1 MTSYIPTFLTCRL
14 DSFNPVQLRTNM
26 ESLGPG
32 MYLVT
37 YKDVFVTYRWFPGG
51 MVAVRPYRFFY
62 SHSSQPSSS
71 STRHMRTHGLRS
83 SVLAGVHWHIVSL
96 CSLGSSLFLSN
107 AWQNNLPRIPDLR
120 QISSYRLC
128 SFLVVPLQSLI

>member
-83 SVLAGVHWHIVSL
+83 SVLAGVHWHIVSS

-107 AWQNNLPRIPDLR
+107 ACKIIYREFQTCDKHHRIVYAHSWWFR
-120 QISSYRLC
+120 YSH
-128 SFLVVPLQSLI
+128 